1 MSFPTIPV
9 EKIHNEF
16 VIMTQSSALRIPS
29 IIMLKNPTNLWN
41 NEGVNSDILFKVCHL
56 ITTIYT

>member
-1 MSFPTIPV
+1 
-9 EKIHNEF
+9 
-16 VIMTQSSALRIPS
+16 MTQSPALPS